1 MANLNGSLGWLVK
14 RTRQDPQVLIHTST
28 KSKRR
33 GRAKILE
40 AKSRHLKNSRASMA
54 VVSEVFRVLCAG
66 LERKVKRQSC
76 YVQQKRW

>member
-1 MANLNGSLGWLVK
+1 
-14 RTRQDPQVLIHTST
+14 
-28 KSKRR
+28 
-33 GRAKILE
+33 
-40 AKSRHLKNSRASMA
+40 MA